1 MNQSV
6 FAVVAALVG
15 GVLLALQ
22 PPTNAMLARGVGST
36 VNAAMISFVVGAL
49 ALMAA
54 AAMLGAKP
62 ELSQA
67 RALPWWA
74 WIGGVYGA
82 VFVFAIAYG
91 APRIGVAAVLTLA
104 IAAQLATAVAVDH
117 FGWLGL
123 ARRPLDLTKAAGV
136 LMVFL
141 GALLVRKG

>member
-1 MNQSV
+1 MNQTV
-6 FAVVAALVG
+6 FAIAAAIVG

-36 VNAAMISFVVGAL
+36 VNAAMISFVVGAV
-49 ALMAA
+49 ALGVAA
-54 AAMLGAKP
+54 AVLGARP
-62 ELSQA
+62 EA
-67 RALPWWA
+67 GAMKALPAWA

-82 VFVFAIAYG
+82 VFVFAIAFG
-91 APRIGVAAVLTLA
+91 APRIGVAATLTLA

-123 ARRPLDLTKAAGV
+123 ARRPVDLVKAAGV
-136 LMVFL
+136 AMVFV